1 MQSLPTDTVP
11 AAEFILRHMYRPL
24 DLAEGRFFAVPETAD
39 PIGGDVWF
47 WSDDNAKILEFLS
60 RPELWRRFPRET
72 GEILRFVQAMCDR
85 SFIFRRVSQ
94 PRLDPTAKE
103 GNISGY
109 CHSLM
114 QLKYELER
122 GAVVAGVRF
131 HDERNAD
138 HLMLS
143 GNYIEFTYRGRRFRR
158 VIERAIDQVDAA
170 QDGHKLSLRHSSE
183 MNFTSL
189 WQPRRLGRIS
199 YTYTFDARSMLFE
212 VEAALDLDPRIQ
224 VSDVVLTIGH
234 AGLGYC
240 FYNNIIADSSPGAM
254 PLFRARKPAVGVVE
268 AAGGTYYAIRQAHI
282 SSDSLAI
289 HSMPRE
295 PERFRGLETVV
306 ETIGQLSRVHAQYR
320 FPGPQRG
327 ARLIAA
333 EHKLITAGG
342 FYDRIADY
350 AGFMRD
356 AIVAT
361 AAPQCAR
368 DLSISYDY
376 GATINAFAKCFAVCA
391 AGDIAP
397 EPASL
402 TEELRSLVDRY
413 LDYYVE
419 LYVDRHQQRP
429 NVIFSREL
437 AFVVLGVATMCRAT
451 GSPDYLRRL
460 RQLCEVILD
469 FEWRFDDLA
478 GEPASTFL
486 MRKDSAGPS
495 CLDCHGSALLALTQA
510 ARFISD
516 PRLSAA
522 IERGLAAYCLETCS
536 GGDGMLYKLDT
547 ISTVAVDRRGNR
559 HSDNAFWNFKAG
571 LTLRLLTALQT
582 SPCPEVQAIFSRHS
596 DRIGLFTL
604 ILQRQMARSITRRGD
619 TLAIRT
625 SRFAAETNSETQPW
639 VMLGLFGHP
648 CD

>member
-24 DLAEGRFFAVPETAD
+24 DLAEGRCFAVPETAN

-60 RPELWRRFPRET
+60 RPELWHRFPRET
-72 GEILRFVQAMCDR
+72 GEIIRFLRSMCDGP
-85 SFIFRRVSQ
+85 FIFRRVSQ
-94 PRLDPTAKE
+94 PRLEPTAKQ
-103 GNISGY
+103 GNVSGY

-143 GNYIEFTYRGRRFRR
+143 DNYVEFTYRGRRFRR
-158 VIERAIDQVDAA
+158 LVDRAIDQVDAA
-170 QDGHKLSLRHSSE
+170 QDGHKLRLRHSSE
-183 MNFTSL
+183 MNFAPL
-189 WQPRRLGRIS
+189 WRRRRLGRLS

-212 VEAALDLDPRIQ
+212 VEAALDVDPRIE
-224 VSDVVLTIGH
+224 VSDIVLTIGQ
-234 AGLGYC
+234 AGLGYW
-240 FYNNIIADSSPGAM
+240 FYNNIVADSNPPTM
-254 PLFRARKPAVGVVE
+254 PLFRARKPGVAVVE
-268 AAGGTYYAIRQAHI
+268 AAGGTYYAIRQAHT
-282 SSDSLAI
+282 SGDSMAI

-295 PERFRGLETVV
+295 PERFCGLETVV
-306 ETIGQLSRVHAQYR
+306 ETVGQLSRVRARYR
-320 FPGPQRG
+320 FSGPQRG

-342 FYDRIADY
+342 FYDRITDY
-350 AGFMRD
+350 AGFMRN
-356 AIVAT
+356 ARAAT
-361 AAPQCAR
+361 AAPQLAC

-376 GATINAFAKCFAVCA
+376 GATINAFAKSFAVCA
-391 AGDIAP
+391 AGHCPLEA
-397 EPASL
+397 ALL
-402 TEELRSLVDRY
+402 TEELQALVDRY
-413 LDYYVE
+413 LDYYFE
-419 LYVDRHQQRP
+419 LYVDRHEQKP

-437 AFVVLGVATMCRAT
+437 AFVILGVATMCRAT
-451 GSPDYLRRL
+451 GSADYLRRL
-460 RQLCEVILD
+460 RQLCEVMLD

-478 GEPASTFL
+478 GDPASTFL

-522 IERGLAAYCLETCS
+522 IDRGLAAYCLETCS
-536 GGDGMLYKLDT
+536 GGAGVLYKLDT
-547 ISTVAVDRRGNR
+547 ISTVAEDNRGNR

-571 LTLRLLTALQT
+571 VTLRLLAALQA
-582 SPCPEVQAIFSRHS
+582 SPCPEVQAVAARHH
-596 DRIGLFTL
+596 DRLGLFTV
-604 ILQRQMARSITRRGD
+604 ILQRQIARSIATRGD
-619 TLAIRT
+619 SLAIRT
-625 SRFAAETNSETQPW
+625 SCFAAEANSETQPW

-648 CD
+648 WD